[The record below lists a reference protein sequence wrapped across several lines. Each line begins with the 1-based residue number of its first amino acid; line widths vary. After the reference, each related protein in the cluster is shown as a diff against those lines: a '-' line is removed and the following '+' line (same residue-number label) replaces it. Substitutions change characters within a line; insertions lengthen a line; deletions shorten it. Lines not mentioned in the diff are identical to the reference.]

1 MKSMF
6 DNWYGGN
13 LTSRQMM
20 QNKIRAMQ
28 VSQTVQGETAKVI
41 DARKPADQIEA
52 LANFNADRKYKVIQQ
67 EKSAPYVGE
76 RY

>member
-1 MKSMF
+1 MF
-6 DNWYGGN
+6 DNWYGGK

-28 VSQTVQGETAKVI
+28 VSETVQGETAKVI
-41 DARKPADQIEA
+41 EARKPADQVEA
-52 LANFNADRKYKVIQQ
+52 LAKFNADRKYKVIQH